1 MIELD
6 EHRSERMWLDLTP
19 MIDVVFLLLL
29 FFLLTS
35 MYARPQLP
43 LDLPQSETALT
54 PAESDVH
61 VAIKAD
67 GSIHLNGEKTGMK
80 DLSGELA
87 RIYGV
92 SGKREL
98 ALASDKG
105 VPFGLVVEVMD
116 AARKAGAED
125 ISIVTDKK
133 R

>member
-1 MIELD
+1 M
-6 EHRSERMWLDLTP
+6 TP